1 MENFDSLVY
10 LLDNFNTMRFS
21 KHNKETLRQLIRSEY
36 PYCISNLNN
45 NMYKIQNRDYKI
57 LGTIKM
63 DLSDVCNFK
72 NNITIIHDGD
82 RKKLSNDLNYFYM
95 YNDGCQ
101 PWRDKKLFEKYIDSL
116 DFLNIFVID

>member
-1 MENFDSLVY
+1 MVPIWFFFKDKLTGHFQDEMEEWKKKIF
-10 LLDNFNTMRFS
+10 
-21 KHNKETLRQLIRSEY
+21 QLIKHVFF
-36 PYCISNLNN
+36 
-45 NMYKIQNRDYKI
+45 KIQNRDYKI

-116 DFLNIFVID
+116 DFLNNFVID